1 MPAHNARFGV
11 RRGDVQAESPVGHFP
26 SERQAAGRYLQA
38 KDSVTESKFKN
49 LKQWN
54 SAKNLKL
61 FQIQI
66 CLE

>member
-38 KDSVTESKFKN
+38 GRQRVRTMKRKVGE
-49 LKQWN
+49 
-54 SAKNLKL
+54 
-61 FQIQI
+61 
-66 CLE
+66 